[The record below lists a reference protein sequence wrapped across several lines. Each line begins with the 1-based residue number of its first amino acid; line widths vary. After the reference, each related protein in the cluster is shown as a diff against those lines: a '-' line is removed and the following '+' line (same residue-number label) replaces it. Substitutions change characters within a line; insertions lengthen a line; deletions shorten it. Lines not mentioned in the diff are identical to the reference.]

1 VTLVKKSSD
10 PRRQKEAWTIGY
22 EGRTIDQFMQ
32 MLRQSGIEQVV
43 DVRERPFSRKNGFSK
58 GALSQELRKQTILYH
73 RIPELGTPPALRKK
87 MKNGGSLER
96 LLEGYTRHLGKNGQ
110 AYRLLSTLIETRASA
125 ILCFEKDYTA
135 CHRQILAKRLEM
147 DGFHIMHL

>member
-10 PRRQKEAWTIGY
+10 PRRLKEAWTIGY
-22 EGRTIDQFMQ
+22 EGRTVDQFMHT
-32 MLRQSGIEQVV
+32 LLQSGIEQVV
-43 DVRERPFSRKNGFSK
+43 DVRERPISRKNGFSK
-58 GALSQELRKQTILYH
+58 GALSQELWNQTILYH
-73 RIPELGTPPALRKK
+73 HIPELGTPSALRKK

-96 LLEGYTRHLGKNGQ
+96 LLEGYARHLDKNER
-110 AYRLLSTLIETRASA
+110 AYELLSTLIETRASA
-125 ILCFEKDYTA
+125 ILCFERDYTA